1 MDIIINGSMNQ
12 GNSQKT
18 NVSAL
23 KKFLKERRLSESDE
37 YQMVANL
44 TMAFDD
50 EEEAEKIICYYVRR
64 YGLVSEKAK
73 QVLADFDFKRA
84 LKVLKKLE
92 RPVEKE
98 QTLDL
103 CSEKISIA
111 QKLRD
116 GFLMRRDD

>member
-1 MDIIINGSMNQ
+1 MMDIIINGSMNQ

-50 EEEAEKIICYYVRR
+50 EEEAEKIIP
-64 YGLVSEKAK
+64 EE
-73 QVLADFDFKRA
+73 
-84 LKVLKKLE
+84 KLE
-92 RPVEKE
+92 EP
-98 QTLDL
+98 
-103 CSEKISIA
+103 
-111 QKLRD
+111 KLNI
-116 GFLMRRDD
+116 